1 MDFVHCRKKKEKK
14 NIIKIQSGLLEENL
28 PQQNWAQ
35 SLHALCFTAFAAN
48 GTRPR
53 TASRRDLALTWNNKT
68 ELFPQ
73 QTCWLLGAG
82 GKRRCNINDGSLP
95 VRWPSKPCQWASMDI
110 NEALALAQLKRN
122 AAIIN
127 VSCYT
132 CVCHDRI
139 PRQEEGLWLEM
150 FSCIRSVFYWN
161 IQDIFPYVY
170 QRVLYILYLFE
181 VKTSAT
187 HSIKKKKPDNKA
199 VSLRPF
205 LLSPCVF
212 EVGAVVPETSTLPQQ
227 CLCLCLPNLFHWMH
241 ACRSLSPI

>member
-53 TASRRDLALTWNNKT
+53 TASRRDLAVTWNNKT

-187 HSIKKKKPDNKA
+187 HSIKKKKTWQQSRFPQTFFTFSMRLWSRCSRARDLHSASTVFVFVPSKS
-199 VSLRPF
+199 VSLN
-205 LLSPCVF
+205 
-212 EVGAVVPETSTLPQQ
+212 A
-227 CLCLCLPNLFHWMH
+227 CL
-241 ACRSLSPI
+241 

>member
-1 MDFVHCRKKKEKK
+1 MPIWILCTAGKN

-35 SLHALCFTAFAAN
+35 SLHALCFTACAAN
-48 GTRPR
+48 GTRPP
-53 TASRRDLALTWNNKT
+53 TASRRGLAVTWSNKT

-127 VSCYT
+127 ESLHLRLPWQNT
-132 CVCHDRI
+132 L
-139 PRQEEGLWLEM
+139 PGG
-150 FSCIRSVFYWN
+150 RSVVRNVFSYTFW
-161 IQDIFPYVY
+161 ILLKHPRYISSCLSKSFVY
-170 QRVLYILYLFE
+170 TLPFWGQNLVL
-181 VKTSAT
+181 KKKR
-187 HSIKKKKPDNKA
+187 SIKKTTTWQQSRFPQTLSFLHA
-199 VSLRPF
+199 SLK
-205 LLSPCVF
+205 
-212 EVGAVVPETSTLPQQ
+212 
-227 CLCLCLPNLFHWMH
+227 
-241 ACRSLSPI
+241 